1 MLFPKKTLLSEYILW
16 ADVVHIHEPFVPIV
30 FWRLPKDKKYIFTHH
45 ASLNGF
51 VVYLLKMIYKLFSFN
66 SMSTYVSNEAKSNAL
81 ALSQSSELI
90 PNMIKINND
99 VTYSKSNGYL
109 FIGRDE
115 KRKNIKFFKMLS
127 NNQKFQNSK
136 FIAITDKKI
145 DNSNIVAHV
154 NPSNDEKNMIFKES
168 NIYLALNTK
177 SESFGI
183 TILEA
188 VNNGN
193 LAVTSNLD
201 AFVNVLRDSHLI
213 FKNKKFDSL
222 YKVLLDLNGSNL
234 NELWEKQFTEIKKYD
249 LYKNMDKFI
258 YIYSKL

>member
-1 MLFPKKTLLSEYILW
+1 
-16 ADVVHIHEPFVPIV
+16 
-30 FWRLPKDKKYIFTHH
+30 
-45 ASLNGF
+45 
-51 VVYLLKMIYKLFSFN
+51 
-66 SMSTYVSNEAKSNAL
+66 
-81 ALSQSSELI
+81 
-90 PNMIKINND
+90 MIKINND
-99 VTYSKSNGYL
+99 ATYSKSNGYL

-127 NNQKFQNSK
+127 NNKKFQNSK

-154 NPSNDEKNMIFKES
+154 NPSNNEKNMIFKES